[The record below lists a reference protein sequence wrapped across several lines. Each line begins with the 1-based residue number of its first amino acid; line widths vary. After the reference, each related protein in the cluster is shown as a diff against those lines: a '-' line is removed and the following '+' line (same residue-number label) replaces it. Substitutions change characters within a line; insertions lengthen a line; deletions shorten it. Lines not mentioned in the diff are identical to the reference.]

1 MVFPSRIFAYL
12 GEGTVVPEVALV
24 REAVA
29 DKAKLALLYVLLD
42 RVEKLLLGDLCGLGV
57 RYVSI
62 VFLHVIV
69 EISRCAIFT
78 AGPSIF
84 LVWRSNGHTTT
95 ATAAK

>member
-1 MVFPSRIFAYL
+1 MIFPLLLFAYL

-42 RVEKLLLGDLCGLGV
+42 RVEKFLLGDLCELGV

-62 VFLHVIV
+62 VFMHFIV

-78 AGPSIF
+78 AG
-84 LVWRSNGHTTT
+84 LVVWRSNGHTTT
-95 ATAAK
+95 ATVAK